1 MDRPKTDMDRP
12 KTDMDRPKTDPELLS
27 KAVAE
32 WTMLATV
39 FQSMMAT
46 STAEPEPKADAE
58 TLVPV
63 TILSGFL
70 GSGKTTVLKRLLTGA
85 HGLRISAIVNDFG
98 AINLDAKDIEQV
110 HDDVIELSNGCSCCQ
125 IGADF
130 SKSLTQVAS
139 AETPPDHIVVEAS
152 GVSEPFSLAILAS
165 MCPETKTEGV
175 VTLVDAEA
183 FDAHHS
189 SLRSDELFRRQI
201 EVGHVIVLTKTDR
214 LPGERVPG
222 VIKSLEALA
231 PGRMVIDSSSDDLT
245 HLILE
250 GAGKLGARPEPG
262 QVHHDVHQ
270 FETSTVVVRQIVKRD
285 ELEERL
291 EGIPDGLLRLKG
303 RLPAAGGG
311 TLDVQC
317 VDKRWTIKV
326 EEDDIP
332 EGYLVAIGKREGN
345 GTWQQWAADL
355 FGWLQGQAE
364 RC

>member
-1 MDRPKTDMDRP
+1 
-12 KTDMDRPKTDPELLS
+12 
-27 KAVAE
+27 
-32 WTMLATV
+32 MLATV

-46 STAEPEPKADAE
+46 STAEPKADAE

-63 TILSGFL
+63 TILAGFL
-70 GSGKTTVLKRLLTGA
+70 GAGKTTVLKRLLTGT

-98 AINLDAKDIEQV
+98 AINLDAQDIEQV

-152 GVSEPFSLAILAS
+152 GVSEPFSLGLIAS
-165 MCPETKTEGV
+165 MCPETKTEGI

-183 FDAHHS
+183 FAAYHS
-189 SLRSDELFRRQI
+189 TLRTDGLFRRQI
-201 EVGHVIVLTKTDR
+201 EVAHVIVLTKTDR
-214 LPGERVPG
+214 MPADRIPG
-222 VIKSLEALA
+222 VIKALETFA
-231 PGRMVIDSSSDDLT
+231 PGRMIIDSSSNDLA
-245 HLILE
+245 HLIMD

-262 QVHHDVHQ
+262 KVHHDVHQ
-270 FETSTVVVRQIVKRD
+270 FETSAVVVRNVVPKE

-303 RLPAAGGG
+303 HLPATGGG

-317 VDKRWTIKV
+317 VDKRWTIEV
-326 EEDDIP
+326 EENDIE
-332 EGYLVAIGKREGN
+332 EGYLVAIGRRKGGED
-345 GTWQQWAADL
+345 WQQWTADL
-355 FGWLQGQAE
+355 FAWLQGQPAGE
-364 RC
+364 HPDPAGLQGEHPPDHEGRQGLQE

>member
-1 MDRPKTDMDRP
+1 MN
-12 KTDMDRPKTDPELLS
+12 RPKTDPESLS

-46 STAEPEPKADAE
+46 STAEPKADAE

-63 TILSGFL
+63 TILAGFL
-70 GSGKTTVLKRLLTGA
+70 GAGKTTVLKRLLTGA

-98 AINLDAKDIEQV
+98 AINLDAKDIEKV

-152 GVSEPFSLAILAS
+152 GVSEPFSLGLIAS
-165 MCPETKTEGV
+165 MCPETKTEGI

-183 FDAHHS
+183 FAAYHS
-189 SLRSDELFRRQI
+189 ALRSDELFRRQI
-201 EVGHVIVLTKTDR
+201 EVAHVIVLTKTDR
-214 LPGERVPG
+214 MPADRIPG
-222 VIKSLEALA
+222 VIKALETFA
-231 PGRMVIDSSSDDLT
+231 PGRMIIDSSSNDLA
-245 HLILE
+245 HLIMD

-262 QVHHDVHQ
+262 KVHHDVHQ
-270 FETSTVVVRQIVKRD
+270 FETSAVVVRNVVPKE

-303 RLPAAGGG
+303 HLPATGGG

-317 VDKRWTIKV
+317 VDKRWTIEV
-326 EEDDIP
+326 EEDDIE
-332 EGYLVAIGKREGN
+332 EGYLVAIGRREG
-345 GTWQQWAADL
+345 GDDWLQWASDL
-355 FGWLQGQAE
+355 FAWLQGQPDRAFVNIMD
-364 RC
+364 RQG